1 MTTNT
6 DATEV
11 THRFIEAL
19 NARDTDELTDLV
31 AEDAQ
36 FRTAGGKALIG
47 HDGVEKLVTAARA
60 TGVMFRRLGDEMVTE
75 EGDTVKVVVRV
86 EVTIQRSDLAGTAE
100 LELRDGKVA
109 AFDVVTQS

>member
-1 MTTNT
+1 
-6 DATEV
+6 V

-36 FRTAGGKALIG
+36 FRTAGGQALIG

-60 TGVMFRRLGDEMVTE
+60 TGVMFRRLGDHSA
-75 EGDTVKVVVRV
+75 
-86 EVTIQRSDLAGTAE
+86 QRPGRHRRA
-100 LELRDGKVA
+100 
-109 AFDVVTQS
+109 

>member
-47 HDGVEKLVTAARA
+47 HDGVEKLVDAARG

-75 EGDTVKVVVRV
+75 EGDTVTVVVPV
-86 EVTIQRSDLAGTAE
+86 DVIIQRGDLAGTAE
-100 LELRDGKVA
+100 FELRDGKVA
-109 AFDVVTQS
+109 AFDVLTQS